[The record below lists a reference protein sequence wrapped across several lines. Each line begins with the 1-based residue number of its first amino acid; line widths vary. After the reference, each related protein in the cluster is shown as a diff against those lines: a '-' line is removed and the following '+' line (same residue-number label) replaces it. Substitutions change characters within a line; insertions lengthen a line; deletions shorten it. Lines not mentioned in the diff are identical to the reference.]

1 MIIEKKKTLGY
12 YFHFLGGPEMQNI
25 SKTFAH
31 IFIDS
36 GTFRL
41 KNKPVDKK
49 KRCFEHSRLRD
60 ELELKKI
67 ARDTHGSFH

>member
-1 MIIEKKKTLGY
+1 
-12 YFHFLGGPEMQNI
+12 MQNI